1 MMAIWK
7 GNNQPYLGDENK
19 VTTVLIFHHFQ
30 ATKFSWNP
38 HVSEGFPPKKI
49 LTNESPRDDWKWF
62 RTFYV
67 GFAGPGCLE
76 NVPQNIFAQMV
87 SLIVMNSIG
96 SQSHTWDTSWFLWS
110 YRLSLLSFCFYHPR
124 STQTSCELKL
134 PLTTE
139 SSQRV
144 RRRVCR
150 FVGTCLWGAVRT
162 VEAKTLFFLEMRRGE
177 FTHSLGIY

>member
-7 GNNQPYLGDENK
+7 GNNEPYLGDENK
-19 VTTVLIFHHFQ
+19 VTTVLILTTSKQPNFLGIHMFL
-30 ATKFSWNP
+30 KDS
-38 HVSEGFPPKKI
+38 PKKI

-96 SQSHTWDTSWFLWS
+96 SQSHTWDTS
-110 YRLSLLSFCFYHPR
+110 
-124 STQTSCELKL
+124 
-134 PLTTE
+134 
-139 SSQRV
+139 
-144 RRRVCR
+144 
-150 FVGTCLWGAVRT
+150 
-162 VEAKTLFFLEMRRGE
+162 
-177 FTHSLGIY
+177 